1 MMGADMMGADMMGTG
16 VMGTD
21 PGFPGQPRPPILA
34 ALAGRT
40 LCAREVSALSGQP
53 RPAPGTALRAAADGL
68 AVPGG

>member
-1 MMGADMMGADMMGTG
+1 MMGPDMMGADMMGAAVTAA
-16 VMGTD
+16 D

-34 ALAGRT
+34 ALARRV
-40 LCAREVSALSGQP
+40 LCAPEVSAPSGQP

>member
-1 MMGADMMGADMMGTG
+1 MMGADMMGAD
-16 VMGTD
+16 VMGAD

-34 ALAGRT
+34 ALAGRA
-40 LCAREVSALSGQP
+40 LCAREVSAPSGQP

>member
-1 MMGADMMGADMMGTG
+1 MMGADMMGTA

-34 ALAGRT
+34 ALADRA

>member
-1 MMGADMMGADMMGTG
+1 MMGADM
-16 VMGTD
+16 MGTD

-34 ALAGRT
+34 ALAGT
-40 LCAREVSALSGQP
+40 VLCAREVSAPSGQP